1 MFQPWEPSPVPMPF
15 FFKQGAYLHAQQSEQ
30 FAEIFDIFS
39 NKGRNI
45 DLKQYHI
52 KIIDPCLG
60 IFNL

>member
-1 MFQPWEPSPVPMPF
+1 MPF